1 MSTLQDLAR
10 RPAPWLVED
19 DAPDGDVVLSS
30 RVRLARNVTGWNFPH
45 VVPAD
50 ELCRLRDEV
59 VEAVEG
65 AAPDAAAHVLRMEDL
80 EETERRFL
88 LERHL
93 ISADLVRYVLGRGLM
108 ISHDESFGLMVNEE
122 DHVRLQVF
130 SAGLSVDRAL
140 ERAAGAGRSIAGAV
154 TFAQDDDLG
163 YLTACPTN
171 VGTGMRASILVH
183 LPALV
188 LTEDAER
195 VLNGLRRLNYTVRGF
210 YGEGSGVMGSLFQV
224 SNSATLGRHETAI
237 VDELLVHVR
246 KVIEC
251 ESRAREA
258 LAERDRIR
266 TEDRVWRAWGLL
278 TRARLLTTREAFELL
293 SDVRLGCSLEILPR
307 VPTSVSNHLL
317 MRVQSAHLQV
327 EAGKAM
333 QAPERDEARA
343 RFVRDQLERAVERND
358 E

>member
-1 MSTLQDLAR
+1 MSDLRDLAR
-10 RPAPWLVED
+10 RPAPWLVEEGAAED
-19 DAPDGDVVLSS
+19 EVVLSS
-30 RVRLARNVTGWNFPH
+30 RVRLARNVTGWRFPH
-45 VVPAD
+45 AVEAD
-50 ELCRLRDEV
+50 ELCRLREEV
-59 VEAVEG
+59 VEAVRDASPG
-65 AAPDAAAHVLRMEDL
+65 ACERILPMEDL

-93 ISADLVRYVLGRGLM
+93 ISADLVRFVLGRGLVV
-108 ISHDESFGLMVNEE
+108 SEDESLGLMLNEE

-130 SAGLSVDRAL
+130 SAGLSVEAAL
-140 ERAAGAGRSIAGAV
+140 ERATTEMRSISERVA
-154 TFAQDDDLG
+154 FARDDDLG
-163 YLTACPTN
+163 FLTACPTN

-188 LTEDAER
+188 INGDAEP

-224 SNSATLGRHETAI
+224 SNSATLGREESAI
-237 VDELLVHVR
+237 VEELLVHVR

-251 ESRAREA
+251 EREA
-258 LAERDRIR
+258 RSALVERDPIR
-266 TEDRVWRAWGLL
+266 TEDRVWRAWGIL

-293 SDVRLGCSLEILPR
+293 SDLRLGSSLGLLPR

-317 MRVQSAHLQV
+317 LCVQSAHLQV
-327 EAGKAM
+327 GAGQAL

-343 RFVRDQLERAVERND
+343 RFVREQLDRAEERND